1 MNNLSI
7 LIYLSGVTG
16 TLASFL
22 TFVTVVFGLLG
33 VVSLLIWLVSHDE
46 TDTYNR
52 RLEGEALAGR
62 RETRKSSWKWFW
74 RFCGLFVFVGS
85 LASFIPSRQTVLL
98 IAASEMGERVLNHE
112 RVNQV
117 IDPGIDLLK
126 TWMEKEKLDL
136 QKSMQAPAG
145 KN

>member
-22 TFVTVVFGLLG
+22 TFVTIVFGLLG
-33 VVSLLIWLVSHDE
+33 AVCLLIWLISHDE
-46 TDTYNR
+46 TDADNR
-52 RLEGEALAGR
+52 RLEGEALASR
-62 RETRKSSWKWFW
+62 RETHKNSWKWFW

-85 LASFIPSRQTVLL
+85 LCSFIPTRQTVLL
-98 IAASEMGERVLNHE
+98 IAASEMGERVLNHP

-117 IDPGIDLLK
+117 IDPGIDLLT
-126 TWMEKEKLDL
+126 TWMEKEKHEL
-136 QKSMQAPAG
+136 QKSMQQG
-145 KN
+145 QK